1 MKFLKYIWTGI
12 TRNFTNSKEQE
23 DFDCVMI
30 TLHVIPGLICT
41 VILATLT
48 PLGFYAIGTIVA
60 TIILVVFWMTADI
73 KDYLAAGY
81 FFAATLL
88 SFAWVLYVPIT
99 LIVFVFGFPIFY
111 SKVKNKKYNAI
122 QTMNIDAIP
131 VTKTGDGKR
140 IKRTKK

>member
-1 MKFLKYIWTGI
+1 MEFLEDIWTGI

-23 DFDCVMI
+23 DFDCAMMA
-30 TLHVIPGLICT
+30 LHGIPGLICT

-81 FFAATLL
+81 FFAASLL

-111 SKVKNKKYNAI
+111 SKSKK
-122 QTMNIDAIP
+122 
-131 VTKTGDGKR
+131 
-140 IKRTKK
+140 KK